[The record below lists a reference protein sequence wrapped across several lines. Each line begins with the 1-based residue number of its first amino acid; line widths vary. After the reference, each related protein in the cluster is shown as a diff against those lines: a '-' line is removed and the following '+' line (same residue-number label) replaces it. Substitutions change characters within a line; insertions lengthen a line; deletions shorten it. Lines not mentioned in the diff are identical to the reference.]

1 MAIRSSLS
9 YLTSCGWAAFAFP
22 NVKRA
27 SVRRDLAG
35 ACPSSTVDR
44 GAIFT
49 RTAET
54 DAAPFENL
62 QPEPWAR
69 IRVLLSVA

>member
-1 MAIRSSLS
+1 
-9 YLTSCGWAAFAFP
+9 
-22 NVKRA
+22 VKRA